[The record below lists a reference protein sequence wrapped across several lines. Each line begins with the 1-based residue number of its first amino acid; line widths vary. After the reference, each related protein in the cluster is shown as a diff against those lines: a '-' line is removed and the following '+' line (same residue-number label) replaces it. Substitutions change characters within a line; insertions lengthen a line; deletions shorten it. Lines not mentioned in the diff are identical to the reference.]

1 MRACKR
7 AIIFSHSWF
16 FGSFLFGQIA
26 GDFSNSN
33 DIFEK
38 TYQALEILHAFRSK
52 SAFFCVQHSQAGA
65 KPVLR
70 ADFFLPTTDL
80 GLRVKPQLR
89 RNISFSIAWKEIV
102 VVRWLRRADILFQK
116 HDSRIIRQS
125 SNTVTGWE
133 MIRLLIFLLAA
144 GCWLWGYTQLLQRF
158 SSHLVMSFRVITYNY
173 YIFLKT

>member
-1 MRACKR
+1 MDGRRGGRLRACKR

-102 VVRWLRRADILFQK
+102 VGVGRSLARSWASLPSPTRNGRAKAMTARRSKEHAKD
-116 HDSRIIRQS
+116 
-125 SNTVTGWE
+125 G
-133 MIRLLIFLLAA
+133 RLSENA
-144 GCWLWGYTQLLQRF
+144 
-158 SSHLVMSFRVITYNY
+158 
-173 YIFLKT
+173 